1 MNNLIYPEERYLN
14 SGYFDNF
21 GDVFNGFFRTPVA
34 DRSARVAYRSARKA
48 RIPAV
53 DVAETDTAYQVKAE
67 LPGIRKEDL
76 DVTVDDG
83 VLTIK
88 AEHNDNQEQTENGQ
102 LIRQERSYGKFVRSL
117 RLGANV
123 DKETITAEYRDGV
136 LHITLP
142 KAKEVQRRKVEVSV
156 V

>member
-1 MNNLIYPEERYLN
+1 MNNLIYPEERYLR
-14 SGYFDNF
+14 SAYFDNF
-21 GDVFNGFFRTPVA
+21 SDVFNGFFRTPLTHQLV
-34 DRSARVAYRSARKA
+34 RKA

-117 RLGANV
+117 RLGTTV
-123 DKETITAEYRDGV
+123 DEETITAEYRDGV

-142 KAKEVQRRKVEVSV
+142 KAKEVQPRKVEVSV
-156 V
+156 A

>member
-1 MNNLIYPEERYLN
+1 MNNLIYPEERYLR

-21 GDVFNGFFRTPVA
+21 GDVFNGFFRPPLPH
-34 DRSARVAYRSARKA
+34 RSVRKA

-102 LIRQERSYGKFVRSL
+102 LIRQERSYEKFARSL

-123 DKETITAEYRDGV
+123 DEETITAEYRDGV

-142 KAKEVQRRKVEVSV
+142 KAKEVQPRKVEVSV

>member
-1 MNNLIYPEERYLN
+1 MNNLIYPEERYLR
-14 SGYFDNF
+14 SDYFDNF
-21 GDVFNGFFRTPVA
+21 GDVFNGFFRSPLTHQSV
-34 DRSARVAYRSARKA
+34 RKA

-102 LIRQERSYGKFVRSL
+102 LIRQERSYEKFARSL

-123 DKETITAEYRDGV
+123 DEETITAEYRDGV

-142 KAKEVQRRKVEVSV
+142 KAKEVQPRKVEVSV

>member
-1 MNNLIYPEERYLN
+1 MNNLIYPEEHYLR
-14 SGYFDNF
+14 SDYFDIF
-21 GDVFNGFFRTPVA
+21 GDVFNGFVRAPLTH
-34 DRSARVAYRSARKA
+34 RSVRKA

-88 AEHNDNQEQTENGQ
+88 AEHNDNQEQAGKGQ
-102 LIRQERSYGKFVRSL
+102 LIRQERSYGKCVRSL
-117 RLGANV
+117 RFGADV
-123 DKETITAEYRDGV
+123 DEETITAEYRDGV

-142 KAKEVQRRKVEVSV
+142 KAKEVQPRKVEVSV
-156 V
+156 A

>member
-1 MNNLIYPEERYLN
+1 MNNMIYPDERYLS
-14 SGYFDNF
+14 SGYFDNR
-21 GDVFNGFFRTPVA
+21 GDVFNGFFRTPA
-34 DRSARVAYRSARKA
+34 THRSVRKA

-88 AEHNDNQEQTENGQ
+88 AEHDGNQEQTENGQ
-102 LIRQERSYGKFVRSL
+102 LIRQERSYGKFARSL

-123 DKETITAEYRDGV
+123 DEETITAEYRDGV

-142 KAKEVQRRKVEVSV
+142 KAKEVQPRKVEVSAV
-156 V
+156 

>member
-1 MNNLIYPEERYLN
+1 MNNLIYPEERYLR
-14 SGYFDNF
+14 SDYFDNF
-21 GDVFNGFFRTPVA
+21 GDVFNGFFRMPLTH
-34 DRSARVAYRSARKA
+34 RSVRKA

-117 RLGANV
+117 RLGATV
-123 DKETITAEYRDGV
+123 DEETITAEYRDGV

-142 KAKEVQRRKVEVSV
+142 KAKEVQPRKVEVSV
-156 V
+156 P

>member
-1 MNNLIYPEERYLN
+1 MNNLIGPEERYLS

-21 GDVFNGFFRTPVA
+21 GDVFNGFFRAPV
-34 DRSARVAYRSARKA
+34 VHRSARKA
-48 RIPAV
+48 RIPLV
-53 DVAETDTAYQVKAE
+53 DVAETNNAYQVKAE

-76 DVTVDDG
+76 DVTVNDG

-88 AEHNDNQEQTENGQ
+88 AERNDNQEQTENGQ
-102 LIRQERSYGKFVRSL
+102 LIRREQSYGKFIRSL

-123 DKETITAEYRDGV
+123 DEETITAEYSDGV

-142 KAKEVQRRKVEVSV
+142 KVKEVQPRKVKVSV
-156 V
+156 A

>member
-1 MNNLIYPEERYLN
+1 MNNLIYPEERYLR
-14 SGYFDNF
+14 SDYFDNF
-21 GDVFNGFFRTPVA
+21 GDVFNGFFRTPLTH
-34 DRSARVAYRSARKA
+34 RSVGKA
-48 RIPAV
+48 RMPAV

-88 AEHNDNQEQTENGQ
+88 AQHNDNQEQAENGQ

-123 DKETITAEYRDGV
+123 DEETITAEYRDGV

-142 KAKEVQRRKVEVSV
+142 KAKEVQPRKVEVSV
-156 V
+156 A

>member
-1 MNNLIYPEERYLN
+1 MNNLIYPEERYLR
-14 SGYFDNF
+14 SDYFDNF
-21 GDVFNGFFRTPVA
+21 GDVFNGFFRT
-34 DRSARVAYRSARKA
+34 SLTHRSARKA

-102 LIRQERSYGKFVRSL
+102 LIRQERSYEKFARSL

-123 DKETITAEYRDGV
+123 DEETITAEYRDGV

-142 KAKEVQRRKVEVSV
+142 KAKEVQPRKVEVSV

>member
-1 MNNLIYPEERYLN
+1 MNNLIYPEERYLR
-14 SGYFDNF
+14 SDYFDNF
-21 GDVFNGFFRTPVA
+21 GDVFSGFFRAPLT
-34 DRSARVAYRSARKA
+34 YRSARKA

-53 DVAETDTAYQVKAE
+53 DVAETNTAYQVKAE

-88 AEHNDNQEQTENGQ
+88 AEYNDNQEKTENGQ
-102 LIRQERSYGKFVRSL
+102 LIRQERSRGKFVRSL

-123 DKETITAEYRDGV
+123 DEETITAEYRDGV

-142 KAKEVQRRKVEVSV
+142 KAKEVQPRKVEVSV
-156 V
+156 A

>member
-1 MNNLIYPEERYLN
+1 
-14 SGYFDNF
+14 
-21 GDVFNGFFRTPVA
+21 
-34 DRSARVAYRSARKA
+34 
-48 RIPAV
+48 V
-53 DVAETDTAYQVKAE
+53 DVAETDIAYLVKAE

-123 DKETITAEYRDGV
+123 NEETITAKYRDGV
-136 LHITLP
+136 LHVTLP
-142 KAKEVQRRKVEVSV
+142 KAKEVQPRKVEVSV
-156 V
+156 A

>member
-1 MNNLIYPEERYLN
+1 MNNLIYPEEHYLR

-34 DRSARVAYRSARKA
+34 YQSARKA

-53 DVAETDTAYQVKAE
+53 DVVETDTAYQVKAE

-88 AEHNDNQEQTENGQ
+88 AEHNDNQEQAGNGQ

-123 DKETITAEYRDGV
+123 DEETITAEYRDGV

-142 KAKEVQRRKVEVSV
+142 KAKEVQPRKVEVSV
-156 V
+156 A

>member
-1 MNNLIYPEERYLN
+1 MNNLIYPEEHYLR

-21 GDVFNGFFRTPVA
+21 GDVFNGFFRPPLTH
-34 DRSARVAYRSARKA
+34 RSVRKA

-53 DVAETDTAYQVKAE
+53 DVTETYTAYQVKAE

-83 VLTIK
+83 VLSIK

-123 DKETITAEYRDGV
+123 DEETITAEYRDGV

-142 KAKEVQRRKVEVSV
+142 KAKEVQPRKVEVSV
-156 V
+156 G

>member
-1 MNNLIYPEERYLN
+1 MNNLIYPEERYLR
-14 SGYFDNF
+14 SDYFDNF
-21 GDVFNGFFRTPVA
+21 GDVFNGFFRTPA
-34 DRSARVAYRSARKA
+34 AYRSVRKA

-117 RLGANV
+117 RLGATV
-123 DKETITAEYRDGV
+123 DEETITAEYRDGV

-142 KAKEVQRRKVEVSV
+142 KAKEVQPRKVEVSV

>member
-1 MNNLIYPEERYLN
+1 MNNLIYPEERYLR
-14 SGYFDNF
+14 SGQFDNF
-21 GDVFNGFFRTPVA
+21 GDVLNGFFRSPLTH
-34 DRSARVAYRSARKA
+34 RSVRKA

-88 AEHNDNQEQTENGQ
+88 AQHNDNQEQTEIGQ

-117 RLGANV
+117 NLGANV
-123 DKETITAEYRDGV
+123 DEETIAAEYRDGV

-142 KAKEVQRRKVEVSV
+142 KAKEVQPRKVEVSAA
-156 V
+156 

>member
-1 MNNLIYPEERYLN
+1 MNNLIYPEERYLR
-14 SGYFDNF
+14 SGQFDNF
-21 GDVFNGFFRTPVA
+21 GDVLNGFFRLPLTH
-34 DRSARVAYRSARKA
+34 RSVRKD

-123 DKETITAEYRDGV
+123 DEETITAEYRDGV

-142 KAKEVQRRKVEVSV
+142 KAKEVQPRKVEVSV

>member
-1 MNNLIYPEERYLN
+1 MNNLIYPEERYLR
-14 SGYFDNF
+14 SGQFDNF
-21 GDVFNGFFRTPVA
+21 GDVLNGFFRSPLTH
-34 DRSARVAYRSARKA
+34 RSVRKA

-102 LIRQERSYGKFVRSL
+102 LIRQERSYGKFARSL

-123 DKETITAEYRDGV
+123 DEETITAEYRDGV

-142 KAKEVQRRKVEVSV
+142 KAKEVQPRKVEVSV

>member
-1 MNNLIYPEERYLN
+1 MNNLIYPEERYLR
-14 SGYFDNF
+14 SGHVDNF
-21 GDVFNGFFRTPVA
+21 GDVFSGFFRSPLIH
-34 DRSARVAYRSARKA
+34 RSVRKA

-123 DKETITAEYRDGV
+123 DEETITAEYRDGV

-142 KAKEVQRRKVEVSV
+142 KAKEVQPRKVEVSV

>member
-1 MNNLIYPEERYLN
+1 MNNLIYPEERYLR
-14 SGYFDNF
+14 SGQFDNF
-21 GDVFNGFFRTPVA
+21 GDVLNGFFRSPLTH
-34 DRSARVAYRSARKA
+34 RSVRKA

-88 AEHNDNQEQTENGQ
+88 AQHNDNQEQTEIGQ

-117 RLGANV
+117 NLGANV
-123 DKETITAEYRDGV
+123 DEETITAEYRDGV

-142 KAKEVQRRKVEVSV
+142 KAKEVQPRKVEVSV
-156 V
+156 A

>member
-1 MNNLIYPEERYLN
+1 MNNLIYPEEHYLR

-21 GDVFNGFFRTPVA
+21 GDVFNRFSRPPLIH
-34 DRSARVAYRSARKA
+34 RSVRKV

-88 AEHNDNQEQTENGQ
+88 AEHNDNQEQTGNGQ

-123 DKETITAEYRDGV
+123 DEETITAEYRDGV

-142 KAKEVQRRKVEVSV
+142 KAKEVQPRKVEVSV

>member
-1 MNNLIYPEERYLN
+1 MNNLIYPEERYLRSN
-14 SGYFDNF
+14 YFDNF
-21 GDVFNGFFRTPVA
+21 GDVFNGFFRPPLTH
-34 DRSARVAYRSARKA
+34 RSARKA
-48 RIPAV
+48 RIPVV

-76 DVTVDDG
+76 DVAVDDG

-88 AEHNDNQEQTENGQ
+88 AEHNDKQEPTENGQ

-123 DKETITAEYRDGV
+123 IEKTITAEYRDGV

-142 KAKEVQRRKVEVSV
+142 KAKEVQPRKVDVSV

>member
-1 MNNLIYPEERYLN
+1 MNNLIYPEERYLR
-14 SGYFDNF
+14 SDYFDNL
-21 GDVFNGFFRTPVA
+21 GDVFNGFFRTPLTH
-34 DRSARVAYRSARKA
+34 RSVRKA

-88 AEHNDNQEQTENGQ
+88 AEHNDNQEQTKNGQ
-102 LIRQERSYGKFVRSL
+102 LICQERSYGTFARSL

-123 DKETITAEYRDGV
+123 DEETITAEYRDGV

-142 KAKEVQRRKVEVSV
+142 KAKEVQPRKVEVSV

>member
-1 MNNLIYPEERYLN
+1 MNNLIYPEERYLR
-14 SGYFDNF
+14 SDYFDNF
-21 GDVFNGFFRTPVA
+21 GDVFNGFFRTPLTH
-34 DRSARVAYRSARKA
+34 RSVRKA

-102 LIRQERSYGKFVRSL
+102 LIRQERSYGTFVRSL

-123 DKETITAEYRDGV
+123 DEETITAEYRDGV

-142 KAKEVQRRKVEVSV
+142 KAKEVQPRKVEVSV

>member
-1 MNNLIYPEERYLN
+1 MNNLIYPEERYLR
-14 SGYFDNF
+14 SDYFDNF
-21 GDVFNGFFRTPVA
+21 GDVFNGFFRTPLTH
-34 DRSARVAYRSARKA
+34 RSVRKA

-53 DVAETDTAYQVKAE
+53 DVTETDTAYQVKAE

-102 LIRQERSYGKFVRSL
+102 LIRQERSSEKFARSL

-123 DKETITAEYRDGV
+123 DEETITAEYRDGV

-142 KAKEVQRRKVEVSV
+142 KAKEAQPRKVEVSV

>member
-1 MNNLIYPEERYLN
+1 MNNLIYPEERYLR
-14 SGYFDNF
+14 SDYFDNF
-21 GDVFNGFFRTPVA
+21 GDVFNGFFRTPLTH
-34 DRSARVAYRSARKA
+34 RSVRKA

-88 AEHNDNQEQTENGQ
+88 AEHNDNQEQTEYGQ
-102 LIRQERSYGKFVRSL
+102 LIRQERSYEKFARSL

-123 DKETITAEYRDGV
+123 DEETITAEYRDGV

-142 KAKEVQRRKVEVSV
+142 KAKEVQPRKVEVSV

>member
-1 MNNLIYPEERYLN
+1 MNNLIYPEERHLS

-21 GDVFNGFFRTPVA
+21 GDVFNGFI
-34 DRSARVAYRSARKA
+34 RSPLTHRSVRKA
-48 RIPAV
+48 HIPAV
-53 DVAETDTAYQVKAE
+53 DVAETDVAYKVKAE

-76 DVTVDDG
+76 DVTVDDD

-88 AEHNDNQEQTENGQ
+88 AEHNDNQEQTGNGQ
-102 LIRQERSYGKFVRSL
+102 LIRKERSYGKFVRSL

-123 DKETITAEYRDGV
+123 DQETITAEYRDGV

-142 KAKEVQRRKVEVSV
+142 KAKEVQPRKVEVSV

>member
-1 MNNLIYPEERYLN
+1 MNNLIYPEERYLR
-14 SGYFDNF
+14 SDYFDNF
-21 GDVFNGFFRTPVA
+21 GDVFNGFFRPPLTH
-34 DRSARVAYRSARKA
+34 RSVRKA

-102 LIRQERSYGKFVRSL
+102 LIRQERSYEKFARSL

-123 DKETITAEYRDGV
+123 DEETITAEYRDGV

-142 KAKEVQRRKVEVSV
+142 KAKEVQPR
-156 V
+156 

>member
-1 MNNLIYPEERYLN
+1 MNNLIYPEERHLN

-21 GDVFNGFFRTPVA
+21 GDVFNGFFRTPVTH
-34 DRSARVAYRSARKA
+34 RSARRA

-53 DVAETDTAYQVKAE
+53 DVAETATAYEVKAE
-67 LPGIRKEDL
+67 LPGIRKEAL

-83 VLTIK
+83 ILTIN
-88 AEHNDNQEQTENGQ
+88 AEHKENKEQTENGQ

-123 DKETITAEYRDGV
+123 DEETITAEYRDGV

-142 KAKEVQRRKVEVSV
+142 KAKEIQPRKVEVSV
-156 V
+156 A

>member
-1 MNNLIYPEERYLN
+1 MNNLIYPEERYLR
-14 SGYFDNF
+14 SDYFDNF
-21 GDVFNGFFRTPVA
+21 GDVFNGFFRTPLTH
-34 DRSARVAYRSARKA
+34 RSVRKA

-76 DVTVDDG
+76 DVAVDDG

-88 AEHNDNQEQTENGQ
+88 AEHNGNQEQTEIAQ

-117 RLGANV
+117 RLGATV
-123 DKETITAEYRDGV
+123 DEETITAEYRDGV

-142 KAKEVQRRKVEVSV
+142 KAKEVQPRKVEVSV
-156 V
+156 A

>member
-1 MNNLIYPEERYLN
+1 MNNLIYPEERYLS

-34 DRSARVAYRSARKA
+34 YRSVRKA
-48 RIPAV
+48 RIPVV
-53 DVAETDTAYQVKAE
+53 DVAETDIAYQVKAE
-67 LPGIRKEDL
+67 MPGIRKEDL
-76 DVTVDDG
+76 NVTVDDS
-83 VLTIK
+83 VLTIE
-88 AEHNDNQEQTENGQ
+88 AEHKDNQEQTENGQ

-142 KAKEVQRRKVEVSV
+142 KAKEIQRRKVEVSV

>member
-1 MNNLIYPEERYLN
+1 MNNLIYPEERYLR
-14 SGYFDNF
+14 SGQFDNF
-21 GDVFNGFFRTPVA
+21 GDVLNGFFRSPLTH
-34 DRSARVAYRSARKA
+34 RSVRKA
-48 RIPAV
+48 CIPAV

-88 AEHNDNQEQTENGQ
+88 AAHNDNREQTENGQ

-117 RLGANV
+117 NLGANV
-123 DKETITAEYRDGV
+123 DEETIAAEYRDGV

-142 KAKEVQRRKVEVSV
+142 KAKEVQPRKVEVSV
-156 V
+156 A

>member
-1 MNNLIYPEERYLN
+1 MNNLIYPEEHYLR

-21 GDVFNGFFRTPVA
+21 GDVFNRFSRPPLTH
-34 DRSARVAYRSARKA
+34 RSVRKA
-48 RIPAV
+48 RMPAV

-117 RLGANV
+117 RLGASV
-123 DKETITAEYRDGV
+123 DEETITAEYRDGV

-142 KAKEVQRRKVEVSV
+142 KAKEVQPRKVEVSGV
-156 V
+156 

>member
-1 MNNLIYPEERYLN
+1 MNNLIYPEERYLR

-21 GDVFNGFFRTPVA
+21 GDIFNGFFRSPLTHQSV
-34 DRSARVAYRSARKA
+34 SKA

-53 DVAETDTAYQVKAE
+53 DVGETDTAYQVQVE

-88 AEHNDNQEQTENGQ
+88 AKHTGNQEQTEDGQ
-102 LIRQERSYGKFVRSL
+102 LIRQERSFGKFVRSL

-123 DKETITAEYRDGV
+123 NEETITAEYRDGV

-142 KAKEVQRRKVEVSV
+142 KAKEVQPRKVEVSV
-156 V
+156 A